1 MATIRVSGSLES
13 VKGQLMRIAAIVRA
27 RKNDGWDA
35 FLDDE
40 VWDYFTE
47 TDDNVCDICLGL
59 GSKSGGFKGE
69 DVLLVMPDQ
78 RPINYS
84 DPLYRHRYPN
94 IHESQVLYPGL
105 RGDCRC
111 EMFWREPFMTLV
123 NRLARE
129 MEMVA

>member
-1 MATIRVSGSLES
+1 MATIRVSGPLES
-13 VKGQLMRIAAIVRA
+13 VKQQLMRIAALVRA
-27 RKNDGWDA
+27 RKNDGWAA

-59 GSKSGGFKGE
+59 GSKIDGFAGWQVPL
-69 DVLLVMPDQ
+69 DMPDQ
-78 RPINYS
+78 KPLNYS
-84 DPLYRHRYPN
+84 DPLRRHRYPN
-94 IHESQVLYPGL
+94 IHESQNRYPGL

-123 NRLARE
+123 NRLALE
-129 MEMVA
+129 MEMVQ